1 MKEKAW
7 IAIAFG
13 VLLVAIDQCIKFA
26 VKLNMGL
33 GEDIIIFDWFHID
46 FIENRGMAFGME
58 LGSKIVLSLFRII
71 AVSFLIWYIQRKIA
85 QKRPFGLI
93 MILTMICAGAAGNI
107 LDCVFYGQIFTESLP
122 HSAPAHL
129 VPWGEGYAPILMG
142 RVVDMFYFPLIHGT
156 FPNWLPFWGG
166 ENFIFFSP
174 VFNFADA
181 CITVGVALFLIF
193 YRKELD
199 CETTPA

>member
-85 QKRPFGLI
+85 QKQPLGLI

>member
-33 GEDIIIFDWFHID
+33 GEDRIIFDWFHID

-85 QKRPFGLI
+85 QKQPLGLI

>member
-33 GEDIIIFDWFHID
+33 GEDIVIFDWFHID

-71 AVSFLIWYIQRKIA
+71 AVSFLIWYIQRKIT
-85 QKRPFGLI
+85 QKRPLGLV

-122 HSAPAHL
+122 HCAPAHL

-166 ENFIFFSP
+166 EKFIFFSP

>member
-33 GEDIIIFDWFHID
+33 GEDIVIFDWFHID

-85 QKRPFGLI
+85 QKRPLGLI

-107 LDCVFYGQIFTESLP
+107 LDCVCYGQIFTESLP

-181 CITVGVALFLIF
+181 CITVGVVLFLIF

-199 CETTPA
+199 CETTPV

>member
-26 VKLNMGL
+26 VKLNMEL

-85 QKRPFGLI
+85 QKRPLGLI

-107 LDCVFYGQIFTESLP
+107 LDCVCYGQIFTESLP